1 MKQFR
6 WVGAFLAL
14 ACSLTR
20 GPAQSLGWLGAASV
34 ILGAAIHIVDSS
46 ISGFGLT
53 VLAHAWRARPQ
64 LGRTS
69 SPSLNGRRRS
79 ASIRFACRII
89 CCSSGRSRRVGLGS
103 AGRCWRRWL
112 P

>member
-53 VLAHAWRARPQ
+53 VLAHAWRALPPRN
-64 LGRTS
+64 S
-69 SPSLNGRRRS
+69 H
-79 ASIRFACRII
+79 ACSTTLI
-89 CCSSGRSRRVGLGS
+89 CCFGSSAARGTVDGGDEV
-103 AGRCWRRWL
+103 RRWSMTDHQQSL
-112 P
+112 GTAVPHAN